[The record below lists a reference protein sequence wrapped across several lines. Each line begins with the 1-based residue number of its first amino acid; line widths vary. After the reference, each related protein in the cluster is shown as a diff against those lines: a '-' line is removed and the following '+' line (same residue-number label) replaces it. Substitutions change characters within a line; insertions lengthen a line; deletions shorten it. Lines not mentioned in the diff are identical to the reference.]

1 MFQWVIWLLVGGA
14 FIFMGLSVHIF
25 KWYFLIAGYNTMP
38 KEQKANVDIESVS
51 RLMGYWGYFNG
62 AVSMLV
68 GLLSALGLD
77 FGIFIGLGLFGIST
91 VFMIITAQKF
101 DYNPKGEGRMGKS
114 RRRQQFGSVGV
125 TVVSLVVV
133 VLLLLFTMRPTNITI
148 DDAGITI
155 HGMYGQTYAWESIS
169 EMELI
174 DELPGISRRTNGASV
189 GPYLKGRFRTTDS
202 EAIKL
207 FVNRRQP
214 PFIRI
219 VSDVGTVIFNM
230 ESPEATRSAAAEI
243 QARLK

>member
-1 MFQWVIWLLVGGA
+1 
-14 FIFMGLSVHIF
+14 
-25 KWYFLIAGYNTMP
+25 
-38 KEQKANVDIESVS
+38 
-51 RLMGYWGYFNG
+51 MGYWGYFNG

-189 GPYLKGRFRTTDS
+189 GPYLKGGSALLIQKQSNCLLIGGSRR
-202 EAIKL
+202 L
-207 FVNRRQP
+207 FGSSAMLAQLFLIWKVLKQ
-214 PFIRI
+214 
-219 VSDVGTVIFNM
+219 
-230 ESPEATRSAAAEI
+230 PEAR
-243 QARLK
+243 QLRFKLG